1 MTRLELSERTV
12 SADEI
17 DARDEVRYPD
27 INGDAGWVGVADG
40 PENPIREKSYQ
51 FALAVIKLYLR
62 VQDQKEFVVSKQL
75 LRAGTSIGANVEEA
89 IAAESR
95 RDFVHKMALASKEAR
110 ETVYWLRLLTDSE
123 LVRNLDASRELDHA
137 RELVRMLTSIVKTAA
152 KKP

>member
-1 MTRLELSERTV
+1 MTGLELGEKTV

-17 DARDEVRYPD
+17 DVSEELRYQD
-27 INGDAGWVGVADG
+27 LEEDAGSVGVADG

-62 VQDQKEFVVSKQL
+62 VQDQKEFVISKQL
-75 LRAGTSIGANVEEA
+75 LRSGTSIGANVEEA

-95 RDFVHKMALASKEAR
+95 RDFIHKMALASKEAR
-110 ETVYWLRLLTDSE
+110 ETVYWLRLLSDSD
-123 LVRNLDASRELDHA
+123 LVRNLDVSGELNHA

-152 KKP
+152 QKP

>member
-1 MTRLELSERTV
+1 MTQLELSERTV
-12 SADEI
+12 STDEI
-17 DARDEVRYPD
+17 DARDTVRYPD
-27 INGDAGWVGVADG
+27 INGDAGWVGVPDG

>member
-1 MTRLELSERTV
+1 MST
-12 SADEI
+12 DEI
-17 DARDEVRYPD
+17 DASDEVRYPYFEKD
-27 INGDAGWVGVADG
+27 DGWVGVADG

-62 VQDQKEFVVSKQL
+62 VQDQKEFVISKQL

-123 LVRNLDASRELDHA
+123 LVRNLDVSGELDHA

-152 KKP
+152 KRP